1 MAISKRKS
9 YRYVLAGIAPLAKES
24 RLLHKD
30 GRMQLRRTLGSI
42 SIISALVM
50 PAAVQAAEGGTGF
63 YLLGSKGP
71 AAAVTP
77 PPGVYFQ
84 NDLYF
89 FTGDVGAGR
98 ELPTGGRLAVG
109 VQGDAVIDL
118 PTFMW
123 VLPEDV
129 AGGHLGLTAT
139 LPFGWK
145 KTSADLTL
153 AGPLGGTASASISDD
168 VFTMGDPV
176 LGGFLGWQDGNFH
189 YQLGTMVNVPI
200 GDYQKGEISNIA
212 FHHWGADIFA
222 AGTWLDPA
230 TGIDLS
236 GVIGM
241 TFNAENPTT
250 DYRTGNEFHFEW
262 AAVKHFDQQFDAG
275 LIGYYYDQ
283 VSGDS
288 GDGANRPFKG
298 RAASIGATIGWNF
311 KVGETPVSARLKYF
325 HEFAV
330 RNRAEGDAV
339 FLTISMPLSI
349 TK

>member
-1 MAISKRKS
+1 MRLIRILSGTSLALMLCSPIS
-9 YRYVLAGIAPLAKES
+9 V
-24 RLLHKD
+24 H
-30 GRMQLRRTLGSI
+30 
-42 SIISALVM
+42 
-50 PAAVQAAEGGTGF
+50 AAEGGAGF

-89 FTGDVGAGR
+89 FSGEVGAGR
-98 ELPTGGRLAVG
+98 ELPTGGRVAVG
-109 VQGDAVIDL
+109 VDGDAVIEL
-118 PTFMW
+118 PTLIW
-123 VLPEDV
+123 VLPEEI
-129 AGGHLGLTAT
+129 AGGHLGLTAS
-139 LPFGWK
+139 LPIGWK

-153 AGPLGGTASASISDD
+153 AGPLGGSASASISDD
-168 VFTMGDPV
+168 VFTIGDPV
-176 LGGFLGWQDGNFH
+176 VGGFLGWQHENFH
-189 YQLGTMVNVPI
+189 WQVGTMINVPI
-200 GDYQKGEISNIA
+200 GNYQEGEISNIA
-212 FHHWGADIFA
+212 FHHWGADVFA
-222 AGTWLDPA
+222 GATWLDPS

-236 GVIGM
+236 GVVGV

-262 AAVKHFDQQFDAG
+262 AAVKHFNQQFDAG

-283 VSGDS
+283 LSGDS
-288 GDGANRPFKG
+288 GEGASGPFKG

-325 HEFAV
+325 HEFSA

>member
-1 MAISKRKS
+1 MRQTWLISRFSLLMALTLPG
-9 YRYVLAGIAPLAKES
+9 LAS
-24 RLLHKD
+24 
-30 GRMQLRRTLGSI
+30 
-42 SIISALVM
+42 
-50 PAAVQAAEGGTGF
+50 AAEGGAGF

-89 FTGDVGAGR
+89 FSGDVGAGR
-98 ELPTGGRLAVG
+98 ELPTGGRLALG
-109 VQGDAVIDL
+109 VDGDAIIEL
-118 PTFMW
+118 PTVIW
-123 VLPEDV
+123 VLPEEI
-129 AGGHLGLTAT
+129 AGGHLGLTAS
-139 LPFGWK
+139 LPIGWK

-153 AGPLGGTASASISDD
+153 AGPLGGSASASIRDE
-168 VFTMGDPV
+168 VFTVGDPV
-176 LGGFLGWQDGNFH
+176 VGGFLGWQSGNFH
-189 YQLGTMVNVPI
+189 WQVGTMINVPI
-200 GDYQKGEISNIA
+200 GDYQEGEISNIA
-212 FHHWGADIFA
+212 FHHWGADVFA

-236 GVIGM
+236 GVLGV

-262 AAVKHFDQQFDAG
+262 AAVKHFNQQFDAG

-283 VSGDS
+283 LSGDS
-288 GDGANRPFKG
+288 GDGASGPFKG

-311 KVGETPVSARLKYF
+311 KAGETPVSARIKYF

-330 RNRAEGDAV
+330 KNRAEGDAV